1 MGLKNYILSTFSQ
14 RENSKL
20 VNTEASR
27 VMKRRVILG
36 FSVFLILLIGGL
48 SVGLY
53 FLSRFVLGTDESKIQ
68 DESYG
73 AVATLKQE
81 CTDAA
86 VDIMKKGGSAV
97 DSAITAALCQGLTVM
112 QSSGL
117 GGGFIATI
125 YIKETG
131 TVETL
136 NAREVA
142 PLAAFKDMYESD
154 LQSREGGLAV
164 AVPTELKG
172 LHELHKKYGK
182 LSWSEVVE
190 PVIDLAEKGFK
201 VTKDLVSYLTERG
214 DKIRA
219 RPTLR

>member
-1 MGLKNYILSTFSQ
+1 MRKSVIF
-14 RENSKL
+14 
-20 VNTEASR
+20 
-27 VMKRRVILG
+27 VIL
-36 FSVFLILLIGGL
+36 VLVALLASGL
-48 SVGLY
+48 GIGLY
-53 FLSRFVLGTDESKIQ
+53 FVFRSKEE
-68 DESYG
+68 DVKPVAKG
-73 AVATLKQE
+73 AVATGTIE

-86 VDIMKKGGSAV
+86 VAIMKKGGSAV
-97 DSAITAALCQGLTVM
+97 DSVITAALCQGLVVP
-112 QSSGL
+112 QSNGL

-182 LSWSEVVE
+182 LSWSEVIQ
-190 PVIDLAEKGFK
+190 PVIELAEKGFK
-201 VTKDLVSYLTERG
+201 VTKYLATVLMERG
-214 DKIRA
+214 NRIKA
-219 RPTLR
+219 RTTLR